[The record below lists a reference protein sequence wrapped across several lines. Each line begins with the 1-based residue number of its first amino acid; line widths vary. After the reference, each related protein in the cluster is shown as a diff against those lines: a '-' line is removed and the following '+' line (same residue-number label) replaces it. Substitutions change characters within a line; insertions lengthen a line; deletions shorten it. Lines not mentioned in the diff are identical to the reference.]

1 MSNSDNIFNNSLQE
15 KDAKDKFNKNPE
27 DKDKDI
33 SNFINQEN
41 KEELSNIDK
50 GIQNNLNSHDA
61 QYRTININ
69 LPITDDELILLQT
82 DSKIK
87 DKLIKI
93 FDELNEECN
102 DEFELNIHKSQV
114 LANSELYFEAVCYLN
129 NALLL
134 KKDNEALFKKAKYT
148 YELGLNEE
156 ALNLTVGI
164 LDKSPESYDPL
175 KFLTILL
182 ASLKRYDDAD
192 IIFNKARTINPDDIT
207 LYQEYADETASTG
220 NFDKALEINNMALN
234 LFSNHLDLLYDRR
247 YYLITINAPSDLID
261 KINNEIQAKEKEN
274 LDEINPNDQ
283 TEHYLNEENSS
294 LNDEIQ
300 GNDFDSDTN
309 NESPTK
315 KSYKIHPQKYE
326 SLDNENSDENDIYD
340 LASEDRHFDDEENI
354 IDLEYDDKEDKKD
367 TDILN
372 NKQNSNK
379 NSKEMSLDKWLL

>member
-41 KEELSNIDK
+41 KEELSNIDN
-50 GIQNNLNSHDA
+50 GIQNNLNSHDS

-114 LANSELYFEAVCYLN
+114 LADIELYFEAVCYLN

-148 YELGLNEE
+148 YELGLKEE
-156 ALNLTVGI
+156 ALNLTVDI
-164 LDKSPESYDPL
+164 LDKSPESYEAL

-192 IIFNKARTINPDDIT
+192 IIFNKARTINPDDMT

-234 LFSNHLDLLYDRR
+234 LFSNDLDLLYDRR
-247 YYLITINAPSDLID
+247 YYLITNNAPSDLID
-261 KINNEIQAKEKEN
+261 KINNEIQTKEKEN

-283 TEHYLNEENSS
+283 TDNYINEENSS
-294 LNDEIQ
+294 LKDETHND
-300 GNDFDSDTN
+300 DFDSDKN
-309 NESPTK
+309 NKSPTK
-315 KSYKIHPQKYE
+315 KSYKTHPQKYE

-354 IDLEYDDKEDKKD
+354 IDLEYDDKEEKD

-372 NKQNSNK
+372 DNK
-379 NSKEMSLDKWLL
+379 NSKEMTLDKWLS